1 MAHCSDISIKFVNFW
16 PSLNPEDNKF
26 TNTLRIH
33 HNVTVLD
40 SGSDEVPDIL
50 FYSRCD
56 GFEHY
61 KYDCLKVYYSGEN
74 DFPNLNECDY
84 AITHYPYSCGS
95 RNLRYPL
102 FMIFD
107 NADLAKNPSPIS
119 DMDALG
125 RDFCSVVV
133 SNASHCHPKRLEIIN
148 AVDHYKPIAF
158 GGAYRNNVG
167 GRVADKHQFIG
178 RYKFNLAL
186 ENSVVDG
193 YVTEKIM
200 EPMAANTVPI
210 YWGSDLAKKDF
221 NPEAFI
227 NVEDYDSMESFIA
240 SLKRIDENPAE
251 YLAMLR
257 AANGLTATA
266 EMLDESLLKF
276 LDNIAD
282 NRKHYITKYAEIGD
296 INTRNSILY
305 PLSLNRPIYR
315 AAKLL
320 SRIIK
325 KK

>member
-1 MAHCSDISIKFVNFW
+1 MSHSSHITIKFVNFW

-26 TNTLRIH
+26 TNILRIH

-40 SGSDEVPDIL
+40 SQSDEVPDIL

-102 FMIFD
+102 FMLFEQ
-107 NADLAKNPSPIS
+107 APLAINPAPITDS
-119 DMDALG
+119 EALG
-125 RDFCSVVV
+125 RQFCSVVM
-133 SNASHCHPKRLEIIN
+133 SNAANCHPKRLKIIN
-148 AVDHYKPIAF
+148 AVDNYKPVAF

-167 GRVADKHQFIG
+167 GRVDDKHQFIS

-186 ENSVVDG
+186 ENTIVDG

-200 EPMAANTVPI
+200 EPLAANTVPI
-210 YWGSDLAKKDF
+210 YWGCDLAKRDF
-221 NPEAFI
+221 NPDAFI
-227 NVEDYDSMESFIA
+227 NVEDYDSIESFISA
-240 SLKRIDENPAE
+240 LKRIDHDPAE

-257 AANGLTATA
+257 AANGLSATA
-266 EMLDESLLKF
+266 AQLDESLLKF

-282 NRKHYITKYAEIGD
+282 TRKRHVTKYAEIGD

-305 PLSLNRPIYR
+305 PLTLNRHIYR
-315 AAKLL
+315 AAKFLSLL
-320 SRIIK
+320 NK